1 MLIYYFRQKY
11 KNATKHKDKTLFFKQ
26 IFLMERDR
34 VFIKYFLYRKLL
46 IPPKNI
52 TDYSDFKE

>member
-52 TDYSDFKE
+52 TDYSDF

>member
-26 IFLMERDR
+26 MFLMERDR

-52 TDYSDFKE
+52 TDYSDF